1 MSGLAV
7 NSLIALRSMPLLNA
21 VNFAELVINDFGRH
35 SQKFIREAQ
44 VYRSYLVNSPLYDSN
59 LKLLLDSKR
68 RFRRIKNLTFHINRL
83 QDIINAANAH
93 QQNLDQFL
101 ELYPQNIN
109 QNNELQNRVMS
120 FYFIIG
126 HYSMEAQG
134 FLTYLIHT
142 RQEIL
147 DLHKTMYQEL
157 ASLPPRRLRPDDSW
171 IKRPPQPPEQLPPT
185 EPVQSMEYLQPLPA
199 QNRGPPPPVPPKPQ
213 FRPKLTETTYQ
224 RIGSQNSQQTVSIPY
239 NQLVPTQR
247 LRADN
252 SWIRIPTPAIRPP
265 SLPQPHIVKTP
276 ESTDRTGAKR
286 PDDQRQRSY
295 TKSSGV
301 SSSSQISTTSGTTD
315 DHEYKDDLEL
325 E

>member
-7 NSLIALRSMPLLNA
+7 NSLRALRSMPLQNA

-44 VYRSYLVNSPLYDSN
+44 IYRRILVNSPLYDPN
-59 LKLLLDSKR
+59 QELLLNSKR
-68 RFRRIKNLTFHINRL
+68 RFRRIKNLTFLINRL
-83 QDIINAANAH
+83 QEIINVAIAH
-93 QQNLDQFL
+93 QKNLDQFL

-120 FYFIIG
+120 FYFNIG
-126 HYSMEAQG
+126 RYSMEAQG
-134 FLTYLIHT
+134 VLTYLIHT

-147 DLHKTMYQEL
+147 DLHKAMYQEL

-171 IKRPPQPPEQLPPT
+171 IKRPPQPPEQLLPT
-185 EPVQSMEYLQPLPA
+185 EPLQSTEYSQPLPA

-213 FRPKLTETTYQ
+213 LRPKLTETTYQ
-224 RIGSQNSQQTVSIPY
+224 RIGSQSSQQTVSIPY

-252 SWIRIPTPAIRPP
+252 FWIRIPTPAIHSS
-265 SLPQPHIVKTP
+265 SLPQPAIVKTP
-276 ESTDRTGAKR
+276 ESTDQTGAKR
-286 PDDQRQRSY
+286 PDGERQRSY
-295 TKSSGV
+295 TSSGV
-301 SSSSQISTTSGTTD
+301 LSSSQISTTSGTTD

-325 E
+325 D